1 MKWTD
6 VMNHLY
12 KQIQYQIP
20 KLNRV
25 EKNVL
30 DYCLSASTIVSEM
43 TATQLAGQTFTSQ
56 ATVSRMAKKLGFA
69 GFQEF
74 KFALKSQQT
83 VTNIDTPSSSN
94 QPLAL
99 VQLIQ
104 QMVDDFTQSMQGID
118 LKRIQA
124 ATELLLKAKRIEFF
138 ALGQSMPV
146 ALSAS
151 RKLRFLGK
159 PVGAATDWDELFAVS
174 NHLTSSDLAIFISLS
189 GETIGML
196 DYADRLQSRQVPI
209 IAFTGT
215 QGSSLTERATLS
227 FAAKS
232 STMYTQDID
241 LSPRIPLAG
250 ILDVLM
256 IQFAYQLQF
265 EKNSHSDS

>member
-6 VMNHLY
+6 EMNHLY

-30 DYCLSASTIVSEM
+30 DYCLNASTVVSEM
-43 TATQLAGQTFTSQ
+43 TATQLALQTFTSQ

-74 KFALKSQQT
+74 KFALKNQQSAAHIEGERSQ
-83 VTNIDTPSSSN
+83 PF
-94 QPLAL
+94 AL

-104 QMVDDFTQSMQGID
+104 QMVDDFTRSMQGID
-118 LKRIQA
+118 PKNIQSA
-124 ATELLLKAKRIEFF
+124 ARLLEKAKRVEFF

-174 NHLTSSDLAIFISLS
+174 NHLTSNDLAVFISLS
-189 GETIGML
+189 GETIGLL
-196 DYADRLQSRQVPI
+196 DYADRLNACQVPI
-209 IAFTGT
+209 IAFTGVN
-215 QGSSLTERATLS
+215 GSSLTERATLS
-227 FAAKS
+227 FTSES
-232 STMYTQDID
+232 SSIYTHDID
-241 LSPRIPLAG
+241 LSPRVSLAG
-250 ILDVLM
+250 IVDVLL
-256 IQFAYQLQF
+256 IQFANQSQI
-265 EKNSHSDS
+265 EKNSHSDF

>member
-30 DYCLSASTIVSEM
+30 DYCLHASAEVLDM
-43 TATQLAGQTFTSQ
+43 TATQLARETYTSQ

-74 KFALKSQQT
+74 KFALKGHQMMTHPQ
-83 VTNIDTPSSSN
+83 DESS

-99 VQLIQ
+99 TPLIE
-104 QMVDDFTQSMQGID
+104 QMLRDFEHSLQGID
-118 LKRIQA
+118 PNQLTKAI
-124 ATELLLKAKRIEFF
+124 ELLAEAKRIEFF

-159 PVGAATDWDELFAVS
+159 QVGAATDWDELFAVS
-174 NHLTSSDLAIFISLS
+174 NHLTSADLAIFISLS
-189 GETIGML
+189 GETMGML
-196 DYADRLQSRQVPI
+196 DYADRLIDNHVPL

-215 QGSSLTERATLS
+215 YANSLIERATLAFTS
-227 FAAKS
+227 EI
-232 STMYTQDID
+232 STVYSQDID
-241 LSPRIPLAG
+241 LSPRVPLAG

-256 IQFAYQLQF
+256 IQFANRIQPK
-265 EKNSHSDS
+265 KNTHSDS